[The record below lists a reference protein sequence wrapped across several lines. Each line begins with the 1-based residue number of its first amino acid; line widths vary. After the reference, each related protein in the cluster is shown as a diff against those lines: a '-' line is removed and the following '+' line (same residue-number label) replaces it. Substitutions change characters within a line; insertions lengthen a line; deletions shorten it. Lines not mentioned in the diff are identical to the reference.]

1 MNRQLKEVSKCERN
15 LFFVFIAKEKTYAGK
30 CIGSFG
36 SFANPVD
43 G

>member
-30 CIGSFG
+30 CIGSFK
-36 SFANPVD
+36 D
-43 G
+43 R